1 MEIFM
6 DIILLNCFPLGHS
19 GGFGLNTNI
28 LDTNI
33 INLTV
38 VLGVLVTVGGDALR
52 SILTNRKEAILSSLQ
67 EAEQKAKDAVLQL
80 EEAKTAL
87 SSAKSKAEEIRKQS
101 VVAAEKEKN
110 QILMQTEEDTKRL
123 EQTKQEII
131 QLQQQTALQTLSKQ
145 VVSLALNQVQERLMK
160 QKRTDSSFHR
170 SITNFHIVLLRNYK
184 A

>member
-1 MEIFM
+1 
-6 DIILLNCFPLGHS
+6 
-19 GGFGLNTNI
+19 
-28 LDTNI
+28 
-33 INLTV
+33 
-38 VLGVLVTVGGDALR
+38 
-52 SILTNRKEAILSSLQ
+52 
-67 EAEQKAKDAVLQL
+67 
-80 EEAKTAL
+80 
-87 SSAKSKAEEIRKQS
+87 

>member
-1 MEIFM
+1 MNL
-6 DIILLNCFPLGHS
+6 ILLNCFSLAHS
-19 GGFGLNTNI
+19 ESFGINTNI

-38 VLGVLVTVGGDALR
+38 VLAVLITFGGDALR
-52 SILTNRKEAILSSLQ
+52 SLLKNRKDSILSTIT
-67 EAEQKAKDAVLQL
+67 EAEQRAKDAELQL
-80 EEAKTAL
+80 NEAKQAL
-87 SSAKSKAEEIRKQS
+87 TDAKSKAEEIRKQS

-110 QILMQTEEDTKRL
+110 QILLQTEEDTKRL

-131 QLQQQTALQTLSKQ
+131 QLQQQVALQTLSKQ
-145 VVSLALNQVQERLMK
+145 VVSLALTQVETRLLE
-160 QKRTDSSFHR
+160 QKRVDSSFNR

>member
-1 MEIFM
+1 M
-6 DIILLNCFPLGHS
+6 DMVLLGHFPLGHS
-19 GGFGLNTNI
+19 EGFALNTNI

-33 INLTV
+33 INLAV
-38 VLGVLVTVGGDALR
+38 VLGVLVTFGGDALR
-52 SILTNRKEAILSSLQ
+52 SLLANRKQTILSTMQ
-67 EAEQKAKDAVLQL
+67 EAEEKAKEAQLQL
-80 EEAKTAL
+80 EEAKQAL
-87 SSAKSKAEEIRKQS
+87 TNAKSKAEEIRKQS

-110 QILMQTEEDTKRL
+110 QILLQTEEDAKRL

-131 QLQQQTALQTLSKQ
+131 QLQQKAALQKLSKQ
-145 VVSLALNQVQERLMK
+145 VVSLALAQVEERLMK